1 MRVLVVVA
9 HPCGES
15 FNQAIATRACAGLV
29 DGGHSVDRLDL
40 YADGIDPVMPEAEW
54 RHYVDGAG
62 SDAAAAHASLEPW
75 VGAHIDRIHA
85 ADALVLVYPTWWSSL
100 PAVLKGWLER
110 CMRPGVAFRLDDR
123 GRMRP
128 GLSNLRR
135 IVGISTYGSSWW
147 YVKAVN
153 DNGRRIVT
161 RALRASA
168 GPRSR
173 ATWLPF
179 YSVDTSTADRRN
191 AFLDRVHRSMRS
203 LR

>member
-1 MRVLVVVA
+1 MQVLVVVA
-9 HPCGES
+9 HPCAES
-15 FNQAIATRACAGLV
+15 FNHAIAERACSGLIE
-29 DGGHSVDRLDL
+29 GGHDVDRLDL
-40 YADGIDPVMPEAEW
+40 YADGIDPVMPAAEW
-54 RHYVDGAG
+54 QHYVDGAAG
-62 SDAAAAHASLEPW
+62 RTAGAGAALDPW
-75 VGAHIDRIHA
+75 VAAQIERINA

-110 CMRPGVAFRLDDR
+110 CMRPGVAFKLDGR

-153 DNGRRIVT
+153 DNGRRIIA

-179 YSVDTSTADRRN
+179 YSVDTSTADRRT
-191 AFLDRVHRSMRS
+191 AFLDRVHRTMRS